1 MKHAG
6 LPFINHRGRAHARA
20 RQNSH
25 HIASNIT
32 NMFFEGDLPWQPVK
46 PLADMLATQ
55 PTMIAGEAAFL
66 LLAAISL
73 LHACAHGRRHLMAYI
88 GALVGGTANDIF
100 FMVLP
105 FVDNF
110 FHAQGTFMLTPRL
123 PLYIPAVYICFIYLP
138 VVASWRLASRS
149 VSARCAASALG
160 GTLFYAPYDLTGA
173 KFLWWS
179 WHDTDAAVA
188 ARWLGVPIGSTLW
201 TLIHGYCFHRLLHVF
216 VLRHAAPL
224 RASTAAFALLGLSLL
239 CTPCMMLAMAPF
251 QMHQLRLELAPALRL
266 VQMPGR
272 PWDETIADARSVVVQ
287 MPGRPD
293 PPALAL
299 AVVTMLLTFAS
310 GSRISKDVSTSDAGG
325 ADALEREP
333 PRRGLDMVLLAAAL
347 GTLLTLALAMALGEP
362 ANVVSLGLHQEY
374 GACAVPDIDL
384 SGYARTKYLCQAE
397 LDEDFHFGCVRQR
410 LPPAQPKWY
419 TICGKQHS
427 NYGLYAGVTAT
438 LCALSGAMLTW
449 MLLGVGGRRVTRA
462 QQAKKD

>member
-1 MKHAG
+1 
-6 LPFINHRGRAHARA
+6 
-20 RQNSH
+20 
-25 HIASNIT
+25 
-32 NMFFEGDLPWQPVK
+32 
-46 PLADMLATQ
+46 
-55 PTMIAGEAAFL
+55 
-66 LLAAISL
+66 
-73 LHACAHGRRHLMAYI
+73 
-88 GALVGGTANDIF
+88 
-100 FMVLP
+100 
-105 FVDNF
+105 
-110 FHAQGTFMLTPRL
+110 
-123 PLYIPAVYICFIYLP
+123 
-138 VVASWRLASRS
+138 
-149 VSARCAASALG
+149 
-160 GTLFYAPYDLTGA
+160 
-173 KFLWWS
+173 
-179 WHDTDAAVA
+179 
-188 ARWLGVPIGSTLW
+188 
-201 TLIHGYCFHRLLHVF
+201 
-216 VLRHAAPL
+216 
-224 RASTAAFALLGLSLL
+224 
-239 CTPCMMLAMAPF
+239 MAPF

-347 GTLLTLALAMALGEP
+347 GTLLTLTLAMTLGEP

-384 SGYARTKYLCQAE
+384 SGYVRTKYLCQAE